1 MPESIDLNAF
11 PPPPKRKTGEPR
23 LFNHTRVPTAH
34 AKSSRSRVGLTAQIC
49 ALQVASWIRYFQ
61 KAKIDGRIVLPE
73 VHEAIAIKLAHIAAG
88 GEAESERE
96 LRPELC
102 EEIRT
107 RDGGL
112 CRNRS
117 ILCAGVSSHRL
128 AHYAAYAFVLV
139 TPVSTGTSPGLLR
152 HRAGWASYRHV
163 STDPGEFAPNQRG
176 DERCLR
182 SAGSRIR
189 LPF

>member
-23 LFNHTRVPTAH
+23 LQPHPCANCARQVVSITARRTYC
-34 AKSSRSRVGLTAQIC
+34 SDLCS
-49 ALQVASWIRYFQ
+49 QVASWIRYFQ

-96 LRPELC
+96 LRPELR

-128 AHYAAYAFVLV
+128 DTLRRLCFVLL
-139 TPVSTGTSPGLLR
+139 TPVSTGT
-152 HRAGWASYRHV
+152 AA
-163 STDPGEFAPNQRG
+163 
-176 DERCLR
+176 R
-182 SAGSRIR
+182 SAAPSSRLGKLSPCVNR
-189 LPF
+189 SGRVRAEPARR